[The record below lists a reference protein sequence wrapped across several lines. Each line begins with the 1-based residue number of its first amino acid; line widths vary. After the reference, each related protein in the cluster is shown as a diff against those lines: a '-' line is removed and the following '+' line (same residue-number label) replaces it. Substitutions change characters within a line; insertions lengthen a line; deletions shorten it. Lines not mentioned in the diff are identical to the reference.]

1 MPSGGDTFFLA
12 IDQIPSSIRV
22 SSSGPNQRWDFTTL
36 LAPYSKAY
44 VWRSAGKSKSNVE
57 RLLTQTEA
65 FTEATY
71 LKTANDLS
79 LSSAIGRDPLGISR
93 NASISFSPALIVR
106 KYPMRYGD
114 QANSKVTMTIK
125 TARTDVAPAILRK
138 LPFQP
143 DSLRFR
149 VTLERFSHIDAWGR
163 LIIPGGIHEVL
174 RQKQEE
180 HRTIQVDA
188 RVGQRKWHHITHLV
202 PVRELFPNSDML
214 TYAFYSNTT
223 PEPVA
228 SVLVNPRDNTV
239 LRVEYKAHD
248 TEEDLPLLLSS
259 RASIFAFPNPVIVSA
274 RFEFFNLPT
283 GEYELS
289 IYSLLGV
296 PIIRKHYQISGNRT
310 ERLDVS
316 ELRKGAYLYTLKD
329 DRGNTIATKRLMVIR
344 P

>member
-12 IDQIPSSIRV
+12 IDQIPSNIRAL
-22 SSSGPNQRWDFTTL
+22 SSGSNQRWDFTTL
-36 LAPYSKAY
+36 LAPYSRAY
-44 VWRSAGKSKSNVE
+44 VWRSAGRSKSNVE
-57 RLLTQTEA
+57 RLFTQTEA
-65 FTEATY
+65 FTEALY
-71 LKTANDLS
+71 LKTGSELS
-79 LSSAIGRDPLGISR
+79 LSYASGRDPLGISR
-93 NASISFSPALIVR
+93 NAYISFSPALVVR

-114 QANSKVTMTIK
+114 QSTSKVTMTIL
-125 TARTDVAPAILRK
+125 TASEDVTPAILRK

-202 PVRELFPNSDML
+202 PLRELFPNPDVL
-214 TYAFYSNTT
+214 TYIFYSNTT
-223 PEPVA
+223 PEPIATV
-228 SVLVNPRDNTV
+228 SVHSQDNTT

-248 TEEDLPLLLSS
+248 TTEDLPLLLSTK
-259 RASIFAFPNPVIVSA
+259 ASIFAFPNPVIVSA
-274 RFEFFNLPT
+274 RFEFFNLPA

-289 IYSLLGV
+289 IYNLLGV

-329 DRGNTIATKRLMVIR
+329 ERGNTIATKRLMVIR